1 MLPPDSVDWKAVA
14 AGNAEIY
21 VRQRPGPA
29 NSLGHF
35 KFDLP
40 DGDGIYLHDTPK
52 KELFA
57 QDKRNLSHGCVRLED
72 AQRLARWLLGK
83 DPPAASAP
91 EENILAPAPGADHH
105 QLPRRPQPDAAR
117 SAAIAARDGARHAC
131 ALAGCFAIGAAVRDD
146 PTAAAGS

>member
-1 MLPPDSVDWKAVA
+1 GGHDAQVLSPDSVDWKAVA
-14 AGNAEIY
+14 AGNLKVY

-40 DGDGIYLHDTPK
+40 NGDGIYLHDTPK

-57 QDKRNLSHGCVRLED
+57 QDERNLSHGCVRLED
-72 AQRLARWLLGK
+72 APRLARWLLGK

-91 EENILAPAPGADHH
+91 EQHVAL
-105 QLPRRPQPDAAR
+105 PQPVPIKISFFD
-117 SAAIAARDGARHAC
+117 AC
-131 ALAGCFAIGAAVRDD
+131 AQLRLEGLR
-146 PTAAAGS
+146 